1 MIFAKDER
9 TKQNLQDNWERIV
22 AERTYV
28 AVLNGELEKDRG
40 VISSWMVD
48 GRLYFAQA
56 AVNNTGEKA
65 VTYYNTIK
73 RANGYSLVELD
84 LGNGRKDQIR
94 AHMKELSH
102 PVVGDIKNGDE
113 NDPIGRLALHAFRL
127 CFYHPVTG
135 EPLQFETSYPISF
148 RKLVQ
153 RISPN
158 EE

>member
-1 MIFAKDER
+1 
-9 TKQNLQDNWERIV
+9 
-22 AERTYV
+22 
-28 AVLNGELEKDRG
+28 
-40 VISSWMVD
+40 MVD

-84 LGNGRKDQIR
+84 LGNGRKEQIR